1 MSAFTDALDG
11 FLAAVRSDGAWVEE
25 LNEHSQRFG
34 GALTDATPAEI
45 AAAQR
50 ALAGLFPNVRPVAT
64 GHVGISCGSLVECGG
79 DPHVTGP
86 ALLDLLP
93 HLLKNVSDFYEL
105 AYDRAA
111 TDAGIAAE
119 IAARA
124 AEDEGYDLDAYIADE
139 MWDALARRFGPELF
153 ETHPMA
159 VFAHMADRFYSLG
172 VIAHL
177 SRSKELR
184 AAARAR
190 PELLERARQND
201 AHLGGQSFLT
211 DVLRVLDDEPLLVIH
226 PAEGKGY
233 ALRIS
238 GVADN
243 FQLHTLLA
251 GELTGD
257 GRLSGDRPDPRV
269 LALARGEGEPSERLH
284 ATGSFNLWNW
294 TGVRADGTLPEG
306 QAGSEHWIWNEG
318 CPADIRPFEG
328 TRVVLLGPAPYSRG
342 WNAGRRFA
350 HMPAECAVERELS
363 ASEVREWLA
372 RMARAAHEPEA

>member
-1 MSAFTDALDG
+1 MSAFADELEA
-11 FLAAVRSDGAWVEE
+11 FLAAVRSDDAWVEE
-25 LNEHSQRFG
+25 LNERSRRFG
-34 GALTDATPAEI
+34 SALNGATPDDI

-50 ALAGLFPNVRPVAT
+50 AFAALFPNVRPVAT

-79 DPHVTGP
+79 DPHVTGF

-93 HLLKNVSDFYEL
+93 HLLKNVGDFYEL
-105 AYDRAA
+105 TYERAA
-111 TDAGIAAE
+111 QDAELAAE
-119 IAARA
+119 IEARKA
-124 AEDEGYDLDAYIADE
+124 DDPDYDLDSYIADE
-139 MWDALARRFGPELF
+139 SWDALGMRFGPALF
-153 ETHPMA
+153 EAHPMP
-159 VFAHMADRFYSLG
+159 VFAHMADRFYALG

-190 PELLERARQND
+190 PELLERSRAND
-201 AHLGGQSFLT
+201 GALGGQSFLT
-211 DVLRVLDDEPLLVIH
+211 CMLLVLDDEPLLVLH

-251 GELTGD
+251 GELIGD
-257 GRLSGDRPDPRV
+257 GRLSGEPPNERV
-269 LALARGEGEPSERLH
+269 LALARGIGEPSGRLN
-284 ATGSFNLWNW
+284 ARGSFNLWNW
-294 TGVRADGTLPEG
+294 TGLRADGTLPEG

-318 CPADIRPFEG
+318 VPADVRAFEG
-328 TRVVLLGPAPYSRG
+328 TRVVLLGPPPYSRG

-363 ASEVREWLA
+363 ADEVRDLLA
-372 RMARAAHEPEA
+372 RMARAARA